1 MDNQEKGNI
10 CQGEGRDVSNTN
22 IADRRAHSAHATTT
36 FRNPQLAGSSNR
48 RPVLQLRIRKETCLG
63 NERVLHEGQDGFRPG
78 YSWESHLV
86 TVCQDIADSLDEGV
100 RTDAI
105 IRDSSKAFGL
115 GPPDRLLTKIAATGV
130 DLRVVAW
137 VREFPLGRSQGVIV
151 DRQLSEEVRVT
162 SGLPQGGVLGPL
174 L

>member
-1 MDNQEKGNI
+1 
-10 CQGEGRDVSNTN
+10 
-22 IADRRAHSAHATTT
+22 
-36 FRNPQLAGSSNR
+36 
-48 RPVLQLRIRKETCLG
+48 
-63 NERVLHEGQDGFRPG
+63 VLHEGQDGFRPG
-78 YSWESHLV
+78 YSCESHLV